1 MTGSWIAIP
10 RKTLLIC
17 VLLCGGSG
25 WLFAAKVI
33 ELKWSALSPV
43 IAGHNVEL
51 ALPDGNVLKGKVLEV
66 LPNALVLDVV
76 KSSMEKAFPK
86 GKNEIPRAQVVVL
99 KLISSN
105 AGKGAA
111 IGVLVGIPLGIA
123 NGGLQGVGNGI
134 GTGVFCV
141 GVGGLIGW
149 ASHHTTIIKILP
161 D

>member
-1 MTGSWIAIP
+1 MTGSWIAIL

-25 WLFAAKVI
+25 RLFAAKVI

-43 IAGHNVEL
+43 IGGHNVVL

-66 LPNALVLDVV
+66 LPDALVLDVA
-76 KSSMEKAFPK
+76 KSSVEKAFPK
-86 GKNEIPRAQVVVL
+86 GRNEIPRAQVTAL
-99 KLISSN
+99 NLISSN

-111 IGVLVGIPLGIA
+111 IGALVGIPLGVA
-123 NGGLQGVGNGI
+123 NGKLQGVGTGI

-141 GVGGLIGW
+141 GIGGLIGW
-149 ASHHTTIIKILP
+149 ATHHNTTIKILP

>member
-1 MTGSWIAIP
+1 MTGSWIGIL
-10 RKTLLIC
+10 RKTLLFC

-25 WLFAAKVI
+25 RLFAAKVI

-43 IAGHNVEL
+43 VAGHNVEL
-51 ALPDGNVLKGKVLEV
+51 VLPDGNVLKGKVLEV
-66 LPNALVLDVV
+66 LPDALVLDVA
-76 KSSMEKAFPK
+76 KSLVEKAFPK
-86 GKNEIPRAQVVVL
+86 GKTEIPRARVVVL

-105 AGKGAA
+105 AGKGAV
-111 IGVLVGIPLGIA
+111 IGALVGIPLGYA
-123 NGGLQGVGNGI
+123 NGRLQGVGNGI

-149 ASHHTTIIKILP
+149 ATHHSTTIKILP